1 MLGGTLEYW
10 ISLIVRLKV
19 RILQDMATKKKG
31 FLAGLKD
38 LTSLI
43 FNESKGFD

>member
-10 ISLIVRLKV
+10 ISLIVRRYGYSEV
-19 RILQDMATKKKG
+19 WLQKKKG

-38 LTSLI
+38 LTSLVL
-43 FNESKGFD
+43 NEFKGFD